1 MDKNIILLPTNDEL
15 DIIKNNFHIKNETHS
30 NISYKNKICLK
41 PWGHEFLIFQNNK
54 IGIWYLKINKGHK
67 TSLHC
72 HFNKD
77 TLLICLKGSA
87 KIELINKN
95 IINLNVLCTLL
106 LPHYKF
112 HALSSFSDE
121 VYLIEIEIYNNNTF
135 FSDKDDLLRIDDMYK
150 RKDNIYN
157 SSVNII
163 EDNLDIYDYFYM
175 TNNFNKKIHGIDLNV
190 TEYNAN
196 TIDKININST
206 YNILL
211 EGSVLQDAKY
221 IKEGSLIN
229 SLENIQL
236 IDDKIVILTL
246 NKIDHYADNKI
257 IYDLEQLNIIVANL
271 NKKNKKIILS
281 SGCFDIIHIG
291 HINTLI
297 EAKKLGDILMIC
309 LSCDEQIKCLKGDNR
324 PINNYSDRINLF
336 KTIMYVDYIILYN
349 ESNIIMEESLGNI
362 MKIVNPFYW
371 VKGSDYSIPEIN
383 KKHPYLKNI
392 KLIDNIPNKST
403 TIIHK
408 IITNNNT

>member
-15 DIIKNNFHIKNETHS
+15 DIIKNNFYIKNEKHS

-163 EDNLDIYDYFYM
+163 EDNLDMYDYFYM
-175 TNNFNKKIHGIDLNV
+175 TNSFNKKIHGIDLNV

-206 YNILL
+206 YSILL
-211 EGSVLQDAKY
+211 EGSILQDAKY

-229 SLENIQL
+229 SFENIQL

-257 IYDLEQLNIIVANL
+257 IYDLEQLNIIVDNL

-324 PINNYSDRINLF
+324 PINNYNDRINLF

-408 IITNNNT
+408 KITNNNT